1 MLVFE
6 QVGEP
11 FTPQNVAALRFAG
24 NPDAPRRDKHTPCIK
39 TNRLKNA
46 IFFLLF
52 SIGGFFFFISSCE
65 ICFCFFGVHTPFPT
79 HLQHLFTTLN
89 TMVDRLFELQSKQ
102 IESSPVLA
110 SLIAE
115 KSKTDK
121 ALDNLVTAVE
131 NGLMSNTSNKRLREL
146 EQLQQEFEEKI
157 AIEKSKQQI
166 TFSKEE
172 LNAFYIDNLKN
183 DPQILIDN
191 VVHKVVLYDDSVTI
205 FFNSSINIGLDESQG
220 FLFYEKKHH
229 IDSKKYRYAKIERI
243 PIIVKAMI

>member
-1 MLVFE
+1 
-6 QVGEP
+6 
-11 FTPQNVAALRFAG
+11 
-24 NPDAPRRDKHTPCIK
+24 
-39 TNRLKNA
+39 
-46 IFFLLF
+46 
-52 SIGGFFFFISSCE
+52 
-65 ICFCFFGVHTPFPT
+65 
-79 HLQHLFTTLN
+79 
-89 TMVDRLFELQSKQ
+89 MVDRLFELQSKQ

-172 LNAFYIDNLKN
+172 LKAFYIDNLKN

-205 FFNSSINIGLDESQG
+205 FFNSPINTGLDESQG
-220 FLFYEKKHH
+220 F
-229 IDSKKYRYAKIERI
+229 
-243 PIIVKAMI
+243 

>member
-1 MLVFE
+1 
-6 QVGEP
+6 
-11 FTPQNVAALRFAG
+11 
-24 NPDAPRRDKHTPCIK
+24 
-39 TNRLKNA
+39 
-46 IFFLLF
+46 
-52 SIGGFFFFISSCE
+52 
-65 ICFCFFGVHTPFPT
+65 
-79 HLQHLFTTLN
+79 
-89 TMVDRLFELQSKQ
+89 MVDRLFELQSKQ

-131 NGLMSNTSNKRLREL
+131 NGLLSNTTNKRLRKL
-146 EQLQQEFEEKI
+146 EQSQQELEEKI

-166 TFSKEE
+166 NFSKEE
-172 LNAFYIDNLKN
+172 LKAFYIDNLKN

-191 VVHKVVLYDDSVTI
+191 VVYKVVLYDDSVTI
-205 FFNSSINIGLDESQG
+205 FFNSPINTGLDEGQD

-243 PIIVKAMI
+243 PIVVKAMI